1 MIMSSDDDNSG
12 DYNVRKTT
20 ADERTHTR
28 RIVAWLYW
36 FDDNENSDNNQDFC
50 VLNIK

>member
-28 RIVAWLYW
+28 RIVAWYW